1 MIGQTTSLS
10 PVPPEQQPAN
20 EYQELKDSWLF
31 CWVTLERPKYLA
43 KLAWVWLWSWVVS
56 GPVAAASF
64 SPEKYPV
71 QFVLGGAA
79 GASLIVILV
88 LLRLY
93 LGWNYVRSRLASTTV
108 FYEESGWYDGQ
119 TWLKTAEEITKDSLI
134 VNYEVKPLLQ
144 RLRKTFY
151 AFLLLIVSG
160 GIIWCL
166 L

>member
-1 MIGQTTSLS
+1 MIGQTASLS

-31 CWVTLERPKYLA
+31 CWVTLERYKYLA
-43 KLAWVWLWSWVVS
+43 KLAWVWIWSWVVS

-151 AFLLLIVSG
+151 AFLLLVVSG
-160 GIIWCL
+160 GIIWCF
-166 L
+166 

>member
-1 MIGQTTSLS
+1 MIGQTASLS
-10 PVPPEQQPAN
+10 PVPPEQQPIN
-20 EYQELKDSWLF
+20 EYQQLKDSWLF

-43 KLAWVWLWSWVVS
+43 KLAWVWIWSWLVS
-56 GPVAAASF
+56 GPVASASF
-64 SPEKYPV
+64 PPEKYPV
-71 QFVLGGAA
+71 QFLLAGAA
-79 GASLIVILV
+79 GASLILTLV

-119 TWLKTAEEITKDSLI
+119 TWPKTPEEITKDSLI
-134 VNYEVKPLLQ
+134 VNYQVKPLLK

-151 AFLLLIVSG
+151 VLLLPIVVG
-160 GIIWCL
+160 EIIWWL